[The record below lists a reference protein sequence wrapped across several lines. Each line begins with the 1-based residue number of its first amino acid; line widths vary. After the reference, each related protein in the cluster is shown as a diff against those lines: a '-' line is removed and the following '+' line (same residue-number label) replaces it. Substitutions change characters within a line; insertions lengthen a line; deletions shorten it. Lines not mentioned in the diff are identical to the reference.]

1 MQEPNMN
8 NMNLIYMNNMINMNN
23 MIMNNISMTNNINMS
38 NNINMNNNMNMN
50 NIFMIDNMSM
60 NNMNKINNNNSQENN
75 IKEKDSNDTI
85 LPIILFHL
93 QNVVNKKDKKKK
105 NSDKNKKLKENNDKI
120 EKLKEELSTKYYK
133 IENDKNK
140 EIENFFKSPKSKVNL
155 KGGSILSNNKIY
167 TSPKDN
173 IIKIYDI
180 NNSKEIYTINCKKE
194 ETIYSA
200 IELDN
205 KDLIINAKEK
215 GVYKLLVYRLNNK
228 NYNLIQTIEELT
240 GKLRRDV
247 KGYYH
252 SKPLYKKHEI
262 KFDLIKIKKLANN
275 RFMSVSNYEIKL
287 YSLNKT
293 NSYEVILLYNDT
305 SLQYIYEIDDENYLI
320 IDSIQKYYQ
329 CFYNIQ
335 ANYPDHVDIKR
346 MDIKKIKLNKI
357 NETEKEK
364 ILDDNKQY
372 LKFTNLI
379 SSIKL
384 IASEENSAKIE
395 ETAFFSNC
403 IILKKKYLLIQSC
416 CTFYILNLANLEHLV
431 KYKIQVLGEKKML
444 SFDNMSIEKWKCTD
458 DNEFLLKL
466 RGNITLFKLEEKN
479 ENKIMLNV
487 IAFSYFPKLD
497 DLYRINEENRFL
509 VFGGDGIEVY

>member
-1 MQEPNMN
+1 M
-8 NMNLIYMNNMINMNN
+8 
-23 MIMNNISMTNNINMS
+23 
-38 NNINMNNNMNMN
+38 
-50 NIFMIDNMSM
+50 
-60 NNMNKINNNNSQENN
+60 
-75 IKEKDSNDTI
+75 
-85 LPIILFHL
+85 
-93 QNVVNKKDKKKK
+93 
-105 NSDKNKKLKENNDKI
+105 
-120 EKLKEELSTKYYK
+120 
-133 IENDKNK
+133 
-140 EIENFFKSPKSKVNL
+140 
-155 KGGSILSNNKIY
+155 
-167 TSPKDN
+167 
-173 IIKIYDI
+173 
-180 NNSKEIYTINCKKE
+180 
-194 ETIYSA
+194 
-200 IELDN
+200 
-205 KDLIINAKEK
+205 
-215 GVYKLLVYRLNNK
+215 YRLNNK

-240 GKLRRDV
+240 GKLRRDI

-262 KFDLIKIKKLANN
+262 KFDLIEIKKLANN

-305 SLQYIYEIDDENYLI
+305 YLKYIYEIDDENYLI
-320 IDSIQKYYQ
+320 IDSIEKYVQYS
-329 CFYNIQ
+329 YNIQ
-335 ANYPDHVDIKR
+335 ANYPDHAYIRR

-384 IASEENSAKIE
+384 IASEENSNKIE
-395 ETAFFSNC
+395 ESAIFSNC

-416 CTFYILNLANLEHLV
+416 CTFYILNLANLEHLA
-431 KYKIQVLGEKKML
+431 KYKIQVYGEKKIL

-479 ENKIMLNV
+479 ENKIQLNV
-487 IAFSYFPKLD
+487 IAFSYFPKLG

-509 VFGGDGIEVY
+509 VSSDDDKYMEVY